1 MSKAN
6 PFDYINSIN
15 TNKKNL
21 MRDTYNDELAEREYT
36 PYITNKA
43 LSYHQDTILISN
55 MMNMNS
61 QIDNKLQYE
70 FLLNIVRPKKRYSK
84 WLKNEVENNVSIISE
99 YYNVPIKVAK
109 QYAMVLSNEQ
119 IDYLKQKLEKG
130 GI

>member
-1 MSKAN
+1 MSKTN
-6 PFDYINSIN
+6 PFDYINSISQ
-15 TNKKNL
+15 NKENL
-21 MRDTYNDELAEREYT
+21 MRGTYNDDLAEREYK
-36 PYITNKA
+36 PFLTNKS

-55 MMNMNS
+55 MMNMNA
-61 QIDNKLQYE
+61 QLDNKLQYE

-99 YYNVPIKVAK
+99 YYDVPISVAK